1 MNKIIKGFVIVIG
14 LCAVLFLIG
23 RIGWHETHVTKL
35 GSIVAIEK
43 KENETIVTMKDSEGF
58 LWDFYGDDFNLH
70 DIVQADF
77 WTNGTDLNLF
87 DDELVNVKIIEKA

>member
-1 MNKIIKGFVIVIG
+1 MNKIVKGIIIVIG
-14 LCAVLFLIG
+14 FCAVLFLIG

-35 GSIVAIEK
+35 GSIEK
-43 KENETIVTMKDSEGF
+43 VEGNIVTMKDSEGF

-77 WTNGTDLNLF
+77 WTNGTDLNQY
-87 DDELVNVKIIEKA
+87 DDELVNVKIITKA